1 MKSLY
6 SAALCCL
13 VLPLSHQAG
22 AIPVGSCAALAS
34 PVRLATFEDP
44 LGVEQVNSIDNS
56 CVAVGWAEGIDEAD
70 YAAIWPAT
78 GFYLDSAGVATE
90 VPVLL
95 DSPWD
100 FANSDTSALDIYGS
114 LVLFQYTMS
123 VSPAIPCCYAVYDLA
138 TNTWSAPMTSDASW
152 THTPQL
158 TNASGWSVEYGT
170 NYYGH
175 ENAFLV
181 STPEPDTGTLCS
193 TGVVTLLLFGLLAN
207 RRLWR
212 ALHA

>member
-1 MKSLY
+1 MGK
-6 SAALCCL
+6 
-13 VLPLSHQAG
+13 
-22 AIPVGSCAALAS
+22 
-34 PVRLATFEDP
+34 
-44 LGVEQVNSIDNS
+44 
-56 CVAVGWAEGIDEAD
+56 GIDEAD

-181 STPEPDTGTLCS
+181 STQPELISEPCAQPALSHYCFSDFWPTGDSGGRCTLKS
-193 TGVVTLLLFGLLAN
+193 ARKPGVSWILRFFPPKNG
-207 RRLWR
+207 
-212 ALHA
+212 